1 MKIGKVKSKII
12 RGANGFLRVKPTTL
26 ARWMKVSLATIYR
39 HMGSK

>member
-12 RGANGFLRVKPTTL
+12 RGANKYFRVKPTTL
-26 ARWMKVSLATIYR
+26 AEWMDVSLATIYR

>member
-12 RGANGFLRVKPTTL
+12 RGANGYLRVKPTTL

-39 HMGSK
+39 HMSSK

>member
-12 RGANGFLRVKPTTL
+12 RGANGYLRVKPTTL

-39 HMGSK
+39 HMGK